1 MLRRSASA
9 ISLLSSSGVVL
20 GWCRGAGRRKRRRKG
35 GIIRLGKR
43 RRGFCLG
50 LRPVVRWGVVASSP
64 FRVLKKIVIQMAA
77 SGRLMEAYCWSL
89 AFLRPNLFPLC

>member
-9 ISLLSSSGVVL
+9 ISLLSNSGLVL
-20 GWCRGAGRRKRRRKG
+20 GWCRGPGRRKRRRKG
-35 GIIRLGKR
+35 SMVRLGNR

-50 LRPVVRWGVVASSP
+50 LRPVVRWGVVASQ
-64 FRVLKKIVIQMAA
+64 FRVLKKMVIQMAVN
-77 SGRLMEAYCWSL
+77 GMLMEAYCWSL